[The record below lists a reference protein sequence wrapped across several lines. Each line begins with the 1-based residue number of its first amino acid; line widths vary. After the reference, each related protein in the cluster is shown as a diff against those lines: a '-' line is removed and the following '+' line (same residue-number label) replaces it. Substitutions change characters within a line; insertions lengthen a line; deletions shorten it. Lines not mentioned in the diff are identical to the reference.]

1 MKFKQM
7 LATGYV
13 SIAILFGLYSSI
25 WGHYHY
31 KGFFYNMG
39 RGLIWPFVMFPALGQ
54 LLALF
59 IIIAML
65 IGLTLF
71 GKKAD

>member
-1 MKFKQM
+1 
-7 LATGYV
+7 
-13 SIAILFGLYSSI
+13 
-25 WGHYHY
+25 
-31 KGFFYNMG
+31 MG